1 MVAAALLGL
10 GVSTAPRA
18 KAANIFWDVNSNI
31 GGAGGTGNWDT
42 TSAFWFNAGSGTT
55 TTGAN
60 PTSAATFTTA
70 DTAYFTGLAGTATLQ
85 QGVTVGGLY
94 FGTPGFTIAGAN
106 TLTLNTGATV
116 NTVGDATISSVVAG
130 TTFTKSGSGIL
141 TLNAINTLN
150 GAVTLSAGTLR
161 ATTNAAALGTGSLT
175 LSGSG
180 STLILANDT
189 GLNFA
194 LNATVSAST
203 TIMADRL
210 TLGAGITQ
218 SLGTLSLGA
227 VTLTSNLGNLI
238 NSGTAGLTFGAT
250 TLTGAGT
257 INTNNSFSTPGG
269 HEHDDAPEP
278 GWHHERTDRRRHG

>member
-1 MVAAALLGL
+1 MVAAALLGV
-10 GVSTAPRA
+10 GVSTAPQA

-42 TSAFWFNAGSGTT
+42 TSAFWYNAGSGTT

-106 TLTLNTGATV
+106 TLTLNTGASV

-141 TLNAINTLN
+141 TLAERR
-150 GAVTLSAGTLR
+150 GHALR
-161 ATTNAAALGTGSLT
+161 RHAE
-175 LSGSG
+175 
-180 STLILANDT
+180 
-189 GLNFA
+189 
-194 LNATVSAST
+194 
-203 TIMADRL
+203 
-210 TLGAGITQ
+210 
-218 SLGTLSLGA
+218 
-227 VTLTSNLGNLI
+227 
-238 NSGTAGLTFGAT
+238 
-250 TLTGAGT
+250 
-257 INTNNSFSTPGG
+257 G
-269 HEHDDAPEP
+269 HDE
-278 GWHHERTDRRRHG
+278 RRRARHGFADAERLRFHAHLGQ